1 MLIEPNKPVIRD
13 KMFEKLG
20 SLIVSYKKFIFTLFI
35 ILILAAGAIGSS
47 VFGKLDSG
55 GYSDPNS
62 DSAKVFEYLT
72 DDFKVKDP
80 MVVLVLESKDGVIS
94 PTASA
99 SATKLEGQIK
109 LEPGVDSTLSFWSSA
124 GAPSLK
130 STDSKSGF
138 LFIYSK
144 SIEWDDVQDL
154 GKRIQEKYQGNYEDL
169 RIYASGTGVF
179 AHAINTKIADDLK
192 LSEAISIPLTFILL
206 VFVFGSLV
214 ASAMPLLVGVS
225 AILGSLLIMYLLT
238 LFTGVSVF
246 ALNLITGLGL
256 GLGIDYSLLMVNRF
270 REGLHAG
277 KTVDEAVRRTV
288 STAGKTVFYSGLTIV
303 ITLASLMLFP
313 LMFLKS
319 FGYAGVT
326 VVIMAVLGSL
336 VALPALLAILGKR
349 INKAVVRKGAITP
362 KEDGKW
368 AQTARLVMKRPLGV
382 VVLSLILLTVFA
394 APIKNI
400 VFTQVDSRVLPA
412 SNPAAAA
419 SQIISE
425 RFPGQEGNPI
435 EIVIPNGSQI
445 QNKIDE
451 FTAQVAKVDGVV
463 RIGQSQLFRNDV
475 RVTAIHAMGP
485 RTPDAE
491 RLINE
496 IRQLSAP
503 AGTLIGG
510 VAADYADTQNG
521 IARTMPWA
529 LLWIVIGVLVLLFVF
544 TGSIILP
551 IKAVILNILSLAA
564 TLGAITWIFVDGH
577 MKWLVGEFTVTN
589 AVDTGSII
597 LVAVVAF
604 GLSMDYELFLLSRI
618 KEEHDAGKSNVES
631 VAIGLQRSA
640 RIITAAAGLLAIV
653 FASFILSGV
662 TSIKMLGFGVAFA
675 IILDA
680 TLVRALLVPAL
691 MRLFGERN
699 WWAPKAMQKFTIS
712 H

>member
-1 MLIEPNKPVIRD
+1 
-13 KMFEKLG
+13 MFEKLG
-20 SLIVSYKKFIFTLFI
+20 SLIVTRKKFIFTLFI
-35 ILILAAGAIGSS
+35 ALILAAGAIGSS

-55 GYSDPNS
+55 GYSDPKS

-72 DDFKVKDP
+72 DEFKVKDP
-80 MVVLVLESKDGVIS
+80 AVVLVVETKNGIIS
-94 PTASA
+94 PEASA
-99 SATKLEGQIK
+99 SATRLESQIK
-109 LEPGVDSTLSFWSSA
+109 LEPGVESTLSFWSSG

-130 STDSKSGF
+130 SSDGNSAF
-138 LFIYSK
+138 LFIYSE
-144 SIEWDDVQDL
+144 SIEWDEVQNL
-154 GKRIQEKYQGNYEDL
+154 GKRMQEKYEGNYETL
-169 RIYASGTGVF
+169 RVYASGTGVF

-192 LSEAISIPLTFILL
+192 ISEAISIPLTFIFL

-256 GLGIDYSLLMVNRF
+256 GLGIDYSLLIVNRF
-270 REGLHAG
+270 REELHAG
-277 KTVDEAVRRTV
+277 KSVEDAVRKTV

-336 VALPALLAILGKR
+336 VALPALLAILGTR
-349 INKAVVRKGAITP
+349 INKAVVRKGAIAP
-362 KEDGKW
+362 KEDGRW
-368 AQTARLVMKRPLGV
+368 AQTARFVMRRPVAV
-382 VVLSLILLTVFA
+382 VTLSLILLTVLA
-394 APIKNI
+394 APIKDI

-435 EIVIPNGSQI
+435 EIVVPNGAQI
-445 QNKIDE
+445 TNQIDQ
-451 FTAQVAKVDGVV
+451 FTSEVAKVDGIV
-463 RIGQSQLFRNDV
+463 RIGQLQTYGNDV
-475 RVTAIHAMGP
+475 RVTAIHEMSP

-496 IRQLSAP
+496 IRDLPSP
-503 AGTLIGG
+503 EGTLIGG

-529 LLWIVIGVLVLLFVF
+529 LLWIVIGVLLLLFVF

-564 TLGAITWIFVDGH
+564 TLGAITWIFVHGNLQ
-577 MKWLVGEFTVTN
+577 WLVGEFTVTN

-653 FASFILSGV
+653 FASFMLSGV

-699 WWAPKAMQKFTIS
+699 WWAPKSMKKFTIS

>member
-1 MLIEPNKPVIRD
+1 
-13 KMFEKLG
+13 MFEKLG
-20 SLIVSYKKFIFTLFI
+20 SLIVTRKKFIFTLFI
-35 ILILAAGAIGSS
+35 ALIFAAGAIGSS

-55 GYSDPNS
+55 GYSDPKS

-72 DDFKVKDP
+72 DEFKVKDP
-80 MVVLVLESKDGVIS
+80 AVVLVVETKNGIIS
-94 PTASA
+94 PEASA
-99 SATKLEGQIK
+99 SATRLESQIK
-109 LEPGVDSTLSFWSSA
+109 LESGVESTLSFWSSG

-130 STDSKSGF
+130 SSDGNSAF
-138 LFIYSK
+138 LFIYSQ
-144 SIEWDDVQDL
+144 STDWDEVQNL
-154 GKRIQEKYQGNYEDL
+154 GKRMQEKYDGNYETL
-169 RIYASGTGVF
+169 RVYASGTGVF

-192 LSEAISIPLTFILL
+192 LSEAISIPLTFIFL

-225 AILGSLLIMYLLT
+225 AILGSLLVMYLLT

-256 GLGIDYSLLMVNRF
+256 GLGIDYSLLIVNRF
-270 REGLHAG
+270 REELHAG
-277 KTVDEAVRRTV
+277 KSVEDAVRKTV

-336 VALPALLAILGKR
+336 VALPALLAILGTR

-362 KEDGKW
+362 KEDGRW
-368 AQTARLVMKRPLGV
+368 AQTARFVMRRPVAV
-382 VVLSLILLTVFA
+382 VTLSLILLTVLA
-394 APIKNI
+394 APIKDI

-435 EIVIPNGSQI
+435 EIVVPNGAQITSQI
-445 QNKIDE
+445 DQ
-451 FTAQVAKVDGVV
+451 FTSEVAKVDGIV
-463 RIGQSQLFRNDV
+463 RIGQLQTYGNDV
-475 RVTAIHAMGP
+475 RVTAIHEMGP

-496 IRQLSAP
+496 IRDLPSP
-503 AGTLIGG
+503 TGTLIGG

-529 LLWIVIGVLVLLFVF
+529 LLWIVIGVLLLLFVF

-564 TLGAITWIFVDGH
+564 TLGAITWIFVHGH
-577 MKWLVGEFTVTN
+577 LQWLVGEFTVTN

-653 FASFILSGV
+653 FASFMLSGV

-699 WWAPKAMQKFTIS
+699 WWAPKSMKKFTIS

>member
-1 MLIEPNKPVIRD
+1 
-13 KMFEKLG
+13 MFEKLG
-20 SLIVSYKKFIFTLFI
+20 LLIVTRKKFIFTLFI
-35 ILILAAGAIGSS
+35 ALILAAGAIGSS

-55 GYSDPNS
+55 GYSDPKS

-72 DDFKVKDP
+72 DEFKVKDP
-80 MVVLVLESKDGVIS
+80 AVVLVVETKNGIIS
-94 PTASA
+94 PEASA
-99 SATKLEGQIK
+99 SATRLESQIK
-109 LEPGVDSTLSFWSSA
+109 LEPGVESTLSFWSSG

-130 STDSKSGF
+130 SSDGNSAF
-138 LFIYSK
+138 LFIYSQ
-144 SIEWDDVQDL
+144 STDWDEVQNL
-154 GKRIQEKYQGNYEDL
+154 GKRMQEKYEGNYETL
-169 RIYASGTGVF
+169 RVYASGTGVF

-192 LSEAISIPLTFILL
+192 LSEAISIPLTFIFL

-225 AILGSLLIMYLLT
+225 AILGSLLVMYLLT

-270 REGLHAG
+270 REELHAG
-277 KTVDEAVRRTV
+277 KSVEDAVRKTV

-336 VALPALLAILGKR
+336 VALPALLAILGTR
-349 INKAVVRKGAITP
+349 INKAVVRKGAIAP

-368 AQTARLVMKRPLGV
+368 AQTARFVMRRPVAV
-382 VVLSLILLTVFA
+382 VTLSLILLTVLA
-394 APIKNI
+394 APIKDI

-419 SQIISE
+419 SQIISD

-435 EIVIPNGSQI
+435 EIVVPNGAQITSQI
-445 QNKIDE
+445 DQ
-451 FTAQVAKVDGVV
+451 FTSAIAKVDGIV
-463 RIGQSQLFRNDV
+463 RIGQLQTYGNDV
-475 RVTAIHAMGP
+475 RVTAIHEMGP

-496 IRQLSAP
+496 IRDLPSP
-503 AGTLIGG
+503 TGTLIGG

-529 LLWIVIGVLVLLFVF
+529 LLWIVIGVLLLLFVF

-564 TLGAITWIFVDGH
+564 TLGAITWIFVHGH
-577 MKWLVGEFTVTN
+577 LQWLVGEFTVTN

-653 FASFILSGV
+653 FASFVLSGV

-699 WWAPKAMQKFTIS
+699 WWAPKAMKRFTLD

>member
-1 MLIEPNKPVIRD
+1 
-13 KMFEKLG
+13 MFEKLG
-20 SLIVSYKKFIFTLFI
+20 LLIVTRKKFIFTLFI
-35 ILILAAGAIGSS
+35 ALILAAGAIGSS

-55 GYSDPNS
+55 GYSDPKS

-72 DDFKVKDP
+72 DEFKVKDP
-80 MVVLVLESKDGVIS
+80 AVVLVVETKNGIIS
-94 PTASA
+94 PEASA
-99 SATKLEGQIK
+99 SATRLESQIK
-109 LEPGVDSTLSFWSSA
+109 LEPGVESTLSFWSSG

-130 STDSKSGF
+130 SSDGNSAF
-138 LFIYSK
+138 LFIYSQ
-144 SIEWDDVQDL
+144 STDWDEVQNL
-154 GKRIQEKYQGNYEDL
+154 GKRMQEKYEGNYETL
-169 RIYASGTGVF
+169 RVYASGTGVF

-192 LSEAISIPLTFILL
+192 LSEAISIPLTFIFL

-225 AILGSLLIMYLLT
+225 AILGSLLVMYLLT

-270 REGLHAG
+270 REELHAG
-277 KTVDEAVRRTV
+277 KSVEDAVRKTV

-336 VALPALLAILGKR
+336 VALPALLAILGTR
-349 INKAVVRKGAITP
+349 INKAVVRKGAIAP

-368 AQTARLVMKRPLGV
+368 AQTARFVMRRPVAV
-382 VVLSLILLTVFA
+382 VTLSLILLTVLA
-394 APIKNI
+394 APIKDI

-419 SQIISE
+419 SQIISD

-435 EIVIPNGSQI
+435 EIVVPNGAQITSQI
-445 QNKIDE
+445 DQ
-451 FTAQVAKVDGVV
+451 FTSAIAKVDGIV
-463 RIGQSQLFRNDV
+463 RIGQLQTYGNDV
-475 RVTAIHAMGP
+475 RVTAIHEMGP

-496 IRQLSAP
+496 IRDLPSP
-503 AGTLIGG
+503 TGTLIGG

-529 LLWIVIGVLVLLFVF
+529 LLWIVIGVLLLLFVF

-551 IKAVILNILSLAA
+551 IKAVILNFLSLAA
-564 TLGAITWIFVDGH
+564 TLGAITWIFVHGH
-577 MKWLVGEFTVTN
+577 LQWLVGEFTVTN

-653 FASFILSGV
+653 FASFVLSGV

-699 WWAPKAMQKFTIS
+699 WWAPKSMKRFTIS

>member
-1 MLIEPNKPVIRD
+1 
-13 KMFEKLG
+13 MFEKLG
-20 SLIVSYKKFIFTLFI
+20 SLIVTRKKFIFTLFI
-35 ILILAAGAIGSS
+35 ALILAAGAIGSS

-55 GYSDPNS
+55 GYSDPKS

-72 DDFKVKDP
+72 DEFKVKDP
-80 MVVLVLESKDGVIS
+80 AVVLVVETKNGIIS
-94 PTASA
+94 PEASA
-99 SATKLEGQIK
+99 SATRLESQIK
-109 LEPGVDSTLSFWSSA
+109 LEPGVESTLSFWSSG

-130 STDSKSGF
+130 SSDGNSAF

-144 SIEWDDVQDL
+144 SIEWDEVQNL
-154 GKRIQEKYQGNYEDL
+154 GKRMQEKYEGNYETL
-169 RIYASGTGVF
+169 RVYASGTGVF

-192 LSEAISIPLTFILL
+192 ISEAISIPLTFIFL

-214 ASAMPLLVGVS
+214 ASAMPLLVGAS

-256 GLGIDYSLLMVNRF
+256 GLGIDYSLLIVNRF
-270 REGLHAG
+270 REELHAG
-277 KTVDEAVRRTV
+277 KSVEDAVRKTV

-336 VALPALLAILGKR
+336 VALPALLAILGTR
-349 INKAVVRKGAITP
+349 INKAVVRKGAIAP
-362 KEDGKW
+362 KEDGRW
-368 AQTARLVMKRPLGV
+368 AQTARFVMRRPVAV
-382 VVLSLILLTVFA
+382 VTLSLILLTVLS
-394 APIKNI
+394 APIKDI

-435 EIVIPNGSQI
+435 EIVVPNGAQI
-445 QNKIDE
+445 TNQIDQ
-451 FTAQVAKVDGVV
+451 FTSEVAKVDGIV
-463 RIGQSQLFRNDV
+463 RIGQLQSYGNDV
-475 RVTAIHAMGP
+475 RVTAIHEMSP

-496 IRQLSAP
+496 IRDLQSP
-503 AGTLIGG
+503 TGTLIGG

-529 LLWIVIGVLVLLFVF
+529 LLWIVIGVLLLLFVF

-564 TLGAITWIFVDGH
+564 TLGAITWIFVHGNLQ
-577 MKWLVGEFTVTN
+577 WLVGEFTVTN

-618 KEEHDAGKSNVES
+618 KEEHDAGKSNIES

-653 FASFILSGV
+653 FASFMLSGV

-699 WWAPKAMQKFTIS
+699 WWAPKSMKKFTIS

>member
-1 MLIEPNKPVIRD
+1 
-13 KMFEKLG
+13 MFLKLG
-20 SLIVSYKKFIFTLFI
+20 SLIVNRKKLIFSLFI
-35 ILILAAGAIGSS
+35 VAILSAGVIGSS

-55 GYSDPNS
+55 GYSDPKS
-62 DSAKVFEYLT
+62 DSAKAFEYLT
-72 DDFKVKDP
+72 DVFKVKDP
-80 MVVLVLESKDGVIS
+80 AVVLVVETQTELTDPAVVA
-94 PTASA
+94 T
-99 SATKLEGQIK
+99 ATKLESIIK
-109 LEPGVDSTLSFWSSA
+109 TEEGVGSTLSYWSSG

-130 STDSKSGF
+130 SSDSKSAF
-138 LFIYSK
+138 LFVYSEDV
-144 SIEWDDVQDL
+144 EWDTVQSL
-154 GKRIQEKYQGNYEDL
+154 GKRMQAKYDGKFENL
-169 RIYASGTGVF
+169 TIYASGTGVF

-192 LSEAISIPLTFILL
+192 LSESISIPLTFILL
-206 VFVFGSLV
+206 VFVFGGLV

-225 AILGSLLIMYLLT
+225 AILGSFLIIYLLT

-270 REGLHAG
+270 REELHAG
-277 KTVDEAVRRTV
+277 KSVDEAIKRTV
-288 STAGKTVFYSGLTIV
+288 ATAGKTVFYSGLTIV

-336 VALPALLAILGKR
+336 VALPALLAILGNR
-349 INKAVVRKGAITP
+349 IDKAVVRKSAITP
-362 KEDGKW
+362 KEDGRW
-368 AQTARLVMKRPLGV
+368 AQTARFVMRKPVSV
-382 VVLSLILLTVFA
+382 VVLCLIALGVFA
-394 APIKNI
+394 APITNI
-400 VFTQVDSRVLPA
+400 VFSQVDSRVLPA
-412 SNPAAAA
+412 SNPAAYA
-419 SQIISE
+419 SQLITE

-435 EIVIPNGSQI
+435 EIIIPGG
-445 QNKIDE
+445 
-451 FTAQVAKVDGVV
+451 AAKLEEIKNYTTEISKVKGIV
-463 RIGQSQLFRNDV
+463 RIGEPQVLGNDV
-475 RVTAIHAMGP
+475 RVIAIHDMGP
-485 RTPDAE
+485 RTPLAE
-491 RLINE
+491 VLIKE
-496 IRQLSAP
+496 IREIPAP
-503 AGTLIGG
+503 DQTLVGG
-510 VAADYADTQNG
+510 VAADYADTQIG

-529 LLWIVIGVLVLLFVF
+529 LTWIAVGVLVLLFLF

-564 TLGAITWIFVDGH
+564 TLGVITWIFVDGH
-577 MKWLVGEFTVTN
+577 LKWLVGDFTVTG

-618 KEEHDAGKSNVES
+618 KEEHDAGKSNIES
-631 VAIGLQRSA
+631 VATGLQRSA

-699 WWAPKAMQKFTIS
+699 WWAPKSMKRFTLD

>member
-1 MLIEPNKPVIRD
+1 
-13 KMFEKLG
+13 MFEKLG
-20 SLIVSYKKFIFTLFI
+20 KLIVNRKKIIFPLFVG
-35 ILILAAGAIGSS
+35 LILVAGAIGSS

-80 MVVLVLESKDGVIS
+80 AVVLVVETKDGLIS
-94 PTASA
+94 PSSSA
-99 SATKLEGQIK
+99 AATKLEGQLK
-109 LEPGVDSTLSFWSSA
+109 LEPGVDSTLSFWSSG

-130 STDSKSGF
+130 SSDGKSGF

-144 SIEWDDVQDL
+144 SIEWDDIQDL
-154 GKRIQEKYQGNYEDL
+154 GKRIQEKYEGNYENL
-169 RIYASGTGVF
+169 RVYASGTGVF

-225 AILGSLLIMYLLT
+225 AILGSLLVMYLLT

-270 REGLHAG
+270 REELHAG
-277 KTVDEAVRRTV
+277 KSVDDAVRKTV

-349 INKAVVRKGAITP
+349 INKALIRKGAITP
-362 KEDGKW
+362 KEDGRW
-368 AQTARLVMKRPLGV
+368 AQTARFVMKRPSAV
-382 VVLSLILLTVFA
+382 VVLSLLLLTIFA
-394 APIKNI
+394 APIKDI

-419 SQIISE
+419 SKIISE

-435 EIVIPNGSQI
+435 EIVVPDGAQRLSEINS
-445 QNKIDE
+445 
-451 FTAQVAKVDGVV
+451 FTAEIAKVDGVV
-463 RIGQSQLFRNDV
+463 RIGQSQVFGNDV
-475 RVTAIHAMGP
+475 RVTAIHSMGP

-491 RLINE
+491 RLIKE
-496 IRQLSAP
+496 IRDLPAP
-503 AGTLIGG
+503 NGTLIGG
-510 VAADYADTQNG
+510 VAADYADTQGG
-521 IARTMPWA
+521 IARTIPWT

-564 TLGAITWIFVDGH
+564 TLGAITWIFVDGNL
-577 MKWLVGEFTVTN
+577 KWLVGDFTVTN

-618 KEEHDAGKSNVES
+618 KEEHDAGKSNIES

-653 FASFILSGV
+653 FASFVLSGV

-699 WWAPKAMQKFTIS
+699 WWAPKSMKKFTIS

>member
-1 MLIEPNKPVIRD
+1 
-13 KMFEKLG
+13 MFEKLG
-20 SLIVSYKKFIFTLFI
+20 SLIVTRKKFIFTLFI
-35 ILILAAGAIGSS
+35 ALILAAGAIGSS

-55 GYSDPNS
+55 GYSDPKS

-72 DDFKVKDP
+72 DEFKVKDP
-80 MVVLVLESKDGVIS
+80 AVVLVVETKNGIIS
-94 PTASA
+94 PEASA
-99 SATKLEGQIK
+99 SATRLESQIK
-109 LEPGVDSTLSFWSSA
+109 LEPGVESTLSFWSSG

-130 STDSKSGF
+130 SSDGNSAF
-138 LFIYSK
+138 LFIYSE
-144 SIEWDDVQDL
+144 SIEWDEVQNL
-154 GKRIQEKYQGNYEDL
+154 GKRMQEKYEGNYETL
-169 RIYASGTGVF
+169 RVYASGTGVF

-192 LSEAISIPLTFILL
+192 ISEAISIPLTFIFL

-256 GLGIDYSLLMVNRF
+256 GLGIDYSLLIVNRF
-270 REGLHAG
+270 REELHAG
-277 KTVDEAVRRTV
+277 KSVEDAVRKTV

-336 VALPALLAILGKR
+336 VALPALLAILGTR
-349 INKAVVRKGAITP
+349 INKAVVRKGAIAP
-362 KEDGKW
+362 KEDGRW
-368 AQTARLVMKRPLGV
+368 AQTARFVMRRPVAV
-382 VVLSLILLTVFA
+382 VTLSLILLTVLS
-394 APIKNI
+394 APIKDI

-435 EIVIPNGSQI
+435 EIVVPNGAQI
-445 QNKIDE
+445 TNQIDQ
-451 FTAQVAKVDGVV
+451 FTSEVAKVDGIV
-463 RIGQSQLFRNDV
+463 RIGQLQTYGNDV
-475 RVTAIHAMGP
+475 RVTAIHEMSP

-496 IRQLSAP
+496 IRDLPSP
-503 AGTLIGG
+503 EGTLIGG

-529 LLWIVIGVLVLLFVF
+529 LLWIVIGVLLLLFVF

-564 TLGAITWIFVDGH
+564 TLGAITWIFVHGNLQ
-577 MKWLVGEFTVTN
+577 WLVGEFTVTN

-653 FASFILSGV
+653 FASFMLSGV

-699 WWAPKAMQKFTIS
+699 WWAPKSMKKFTIS

>member
-1 MLIEPNKPVIRD
+1 
-13 KMFEKLG
+13 MFEKLG
-20 SLIVSYKKFIFTLFI
+20 LLIVTRKKFIFTLFI
-35 ILILAAGAIGSS
+35 ALILAAGAIGSS

-55 GYSDPNS
+55 GYSDPKS

-72 DDFKVKDP
+72 DEFKVKDP
-80 MVVLVLESKDGVIS
+80 AVVLVVETKNGIIS
-94 PTASA
+94 PEASA
-99 SATKLEGQIK
+99 SATRLESQIK
-109 LEPGVDSTLSFWSSA
+109 LEPGVESTLSFWSSG

-130 STDSKSGF
+130 SSDGNSAF
-138 LFIYSK
+138 LFIYSQ
-144 SIEWDDVQDL
+144 STDWDEVQNL
-154 GKRIQEKYQGNYEDL
+154 GKRMQEKYEGNYETL
-169 RIYASGTGVF
+169 RVYASGTGVF

-192 LSEAISIPLTFILL
+192 LSEAISIPLTFIFL

-225 AILGSLLIMYLLT
+225 AILGSLLVMYLLT

-270 REGLHAG
+270 REELHAG
-277 KTVDEAVRRTV
+277 KSVEDAVRKTV

-336 VALPALLAILGKR
+336 VALPALLAILGTR
-349 INKAVVRKGAITP
+349 INKAVVRKGAIAP

-368 AQTARLVMKRPLGV
+368 AQTARFVMRRPVAV
-382 VVLSLILLTVFA
+382 VTLSLILLTVLA
-394 APIKNI
+394 APIKDI

-419 SQIISE
+419 SQIISD

-435 EIVIPNGSQI
+435 EIVVPNGAQITSQI
-445 QNKIDE
+445 DQ
-451 FTAQVAKVDGVV
+451 FTSAIAKVDGIV
-463 RIGQSQLFRNDV
+463 RIGQLQTYGNDV
-475 RVTAIHAMGP
+475 RVTAIHEMGP

-496 IRQLSAP
+496 IRDLPSP
-503 AGTLIGG
+503 TGTLIGG

-529 LLWIVIGVLVLLFVF
+529 LLWIVIGVLLLLFVF

-564 TLGAITWIFVDGH
+564 TLGAITWIFVHGH
-577 MKWLVGEFTVTN
+577 LQWLVGEFTVTN

-653 FASFILSGV
+653 FASFVLSGV

-699 WWAPKAMQKFTIS
+699 WWAPKSMKRFTIS

>member
-1 MLIEPNKPVIRD
+1 
-13 KMFEKLG
+13 MFEKLG
-20 SLIVSYKKFIFTLFI
+20 LLIVTRKKFIFTLFI
-35 ILILAAGAIGSS
+35 ALILAAGAIGSS

-55 GYSDPNS
+55 GYSDPKS

-72 DDFKVKDP
+72 DEFKVKDP
-80 MVVLVLESKDGVIS
+80 AVVLVVETKNGIIS
-94 PTASA
+94 PEASA
-99 SATKLEGQIK
+99 SATRLESQIK
-109 LEPGVDSTLSFWSSA
+109 LEPGVESTLSFWSSG

-130 STDSKSGF
+130 SSDGNSAF
-138 LFIYSK
+138 LFIYSQ
-144 SIEWDDVQDL
+144 STDWDEVQNL
-154 GKRIQEKYQGNYEDL
+154 GKRMQEKYEGNYETL
-169 RIYASGTGVF
+169 RVYASGTGVF

-192 LSEAISIPLTFILL
+192 LSEAISIPLTFIFL

-225 AILGSLLIMYLLT
+225 AILGSLLVMYLLT

-270 REGLHAG
+270 REELHAG
-277 KTVDEAVRRTV
+277 KSVEDAVRKTV

-336 VALPALLAILGKR
+336 VALPALLAILGTR
-349 INKAVVRKGAITP
+349 INKAVVRKGAIAP
-362 KEDGKW
+362 KEDGRW
-368 AQTARLVMKRPLGV
+368 AQTARFVMRRPVAV
-382 VVLSLILLTVFA
+382 VTLSLILLTVLA
-394 APIKNI
+394 APIKDI

-435 EIVIPNGSQI
+435 EIVVPNGAQITSQI
-445 QNKIDE
+445 NQ
-451 FTAQVAKVDGVV
+451 FTTEVAKVDGIV
-463 RIGQSQLFRNDV
+463 RIGQLQTYGNDV
-475 RVTAIHAMGP
+475 RVTAIHEMGP

-496 IRQLSAP
+496 IRDLPSP
-503 AGTLIGG
+503 TGTLIGG

-529 LLWIVIGVLVLLFVF
+529 LLWIVIGVLLLLFVF

-564 TLGAITWIFVDGH
+564 TLGAITWIFVHGH
-577 MKWLVGEFTVTN
+577 LQWLVGEFTVTN

-653 FASFILSGV
+653 FASFVLSGV

-699 WWAPKAMQKFTIS
+699 WWAPKSMKRFTIS

>member
-1 MLIEPNKPVIRD
+1 
-13 KMFEKLG
+13 MFEKLG
-20 SLIVSYKKFIFTLFI
+20 SLIVNRKKLIFTLFI
-35 ILILAAGAIGSS
+35 ISILSAGVIGSS

-55 GYSDPNS
+55 GYSDPKS
-62 DSAKVFEYLT
+62 DSAKAFEYLT
-72 DDFKVKDP
+72 DVFKVKDP
-80 MVVLVLESKDGVIS
+80 AVVLVVETQTELTDPAVVA
-94 PTASA
+94 T
-99 SATKLEGQIK
+99 ATKLESIIK
-109 LEPGVDSTLSFWSSA
+109 TEEGVGSTLSYWSSG

-130 STDSKSGF
+130 SSDSKSAF
-138 LFIYSK
+138 LFVYSEDV
-144 SIEWDDVQDL
+144 EWDTVQSL
-154 GKRIQEKYQGNYEDL
+154 GKRMQAKYDGKFENL
-169 RIYASGTGVF
+169 TIYASGTGVF

-192 LSEAISIPLTFILL
+192 LSESISIPLTFILL
-206 VFVFGSLV
+206 VFVFGGLV

-225 AILGSLLIMYLLT
+225 AILGSFLVIYLLT

-256 GLGIDYSLLMVNRF
+256 GLGIDYSLLIVNRF
-270 REGLHAG
+270 REELHAG
-277 KTVDEAVRRTV
+277 KSVDEAIKRTV
-288 STAGKTVFYSGLTIV
+288 ATAGKTVFYSGLTIV

-336 VALPALLAILGKR
+336 VALPALLAILGNR
-349 INKAVVRKGAITP
+349 IDKAVVRKSAITP
-362 KEDGKW
+362 KEDGRW
-368 AQTARLVMKRPLGV
+368 AQTARFVMRKPVSV
-382 VVLSLILLTVFA
+382 VVLCLIALGVFA
-394 APIKNI
+394 APITNI
-400 VFTQVDSRVLPA
+400 VFSQVDSRVLPA
-412 SNPAAAA
+412 SNPAAYA
-419 SQIISE
+419 SQLITE

-435 EIVIPNGSQI
+435 EIIIPGGS
-445 QNKIDE
+445 
-451 FTAQVAKVDGVV
+451 AKLEEIKNYTTEISKVKGVV
-463 RIGQSQLFRNDV
+463 RIGEPQVLGNDV
-475 RVTAIHAMGP
+475 RVIAIHDMGP
-485 RTPDAE
+485 RTPLAE
-491 RLINE
+491 VLIKE
-496 IRQLSAP
+496 IRQIPSP
-503 AGTLIGG
+503 DQTLVGG
-510 VAADYADTQNG
+510 VAADYADTQIG

-529 LLWIVIGVLVLLFVF
+529 LTWIAVGVLVLLFLF

-564 TLGAITWIFVDGH
+564 TLGVITWIFVDGH
-577 MKWLVGEFTVTN
+577 LKWLVGDFTVTG

-618 KEEHDAGKSNVES
+618 KEEHDAGKSNVEA
-631 VAIGLQRSA
+631 VATGLQRSA

-699 WWAPKAMQKFTIS
+699 WWAPKSMKRFTLD